1 MRCLGSLDRMQIDHL
16 KRREFLTLLGGA
28 ATAWP
33 FAAGAQ
39 QTMPVVGLISVGS
52 PDAYEP
58 YLAAFRRGLNETG
71 YTEGRNVA
79 IDYRWAEGEFNRLPA
94 LAADLVKRQVNV
106 IAAGAS
112 TLIAKAA
119 TATIPIVGMSSG
131 DPVRSGLVASLNRP
145 GGNVT
150 AVGLF
155 TFSLGPKRF
164 ELLRE
169 LVPNAN
175 AIAVLANP
183 SDPDPEAETDLKG
196 VETAARTVGQQLC
209 IVNAS
214 SEHDFEPAFATMT
227 QQGAGALLVMADP
240 FFNSRR
246 TQLVELAARHAIP
259 AIYEWREFAAV
270 GGLMSYGSSLPDGYR
285 QMGIYAG
292 KLLAGASPAD
302 LPVFQAVKIEL
313 VINTKTAK
321 TLGVTFPIT
330 LLGRADEAIE

>member
-1 MRCLGSLDRMQIDHL
+1 MPGNIG
-16 KRREFLTLLGGA
+16 RRELIAALGGA
-28 ATAWP
+28 AAWP
-33 FAAGAQ
+33 LGARAQ
-39 QTMPVVGLISVGS
+39 QRAMPVVGLISVGS

-71 YTEGRNVA
+71 YTEGRNVV
-79 IDYRWAEGEFNRLPA
+79 IEYRWAEGNFNRLPA
-94 LAADLVKRQVNV
+94 LATDLVNRQVNV

-112 TLIAKAA
+112 TLVAKAA

-155 TFSLGPKRF
+155 TFSLGTKRF

-169 LVPNAN
+169 LIPNAKV
-175 AIAVLANP
+175 IAVLANP
-183 SDPDPEAETDLKG
+183 SDPDPEAATDLKE
-196 VETAARTVGQQLC
+196 VEIAARAVGQQLS
-209 IVNAS
+209 VLNAS
-214 SEHDFEPAFATMT
+214 SEHDFEPAFATIS

-246 TQLVELAARHAIP
+246 AQLIALAARHAIP
-259 AIYEWREFAAV
+259 AIYEWREFAAA
-270 GGLMSYGSSLPDGYR
+270 GGLMSYGSSLPEAYR

-292 KLLAGASPAD
+292 KILKGANPAD

-313 VINTKTAK
+313 VINFKTAK
-321 TLGVTFPIT
+321 TLGLTFPIT
-330 LLGRADEAIE
+330 LLGRADEVIE